1 MVSAVCGKRGRPGGE
16 EFFTATATPPPQAR
30 QIDAFCA
37 RILYGANMETSAT
50 ALAEPTG
57 RQAPYVLTEVIA
69 DRPGLRRF
77 RHGLVRH
84 TPLSFLRRGVEVIAE
99 VTRHLAVDMIAAFR
113 PASPVILRLEDGVPT
128 LPEQKSIALYVHWS
142 PDGKISAMVRQ
153 QVAAYAEAG
162 FAVVFITAAPA
173 VSEPDW
179 QAMRGIAAL
188 LVHRRNAGRD
198 FGAWK
203 DAIGAALQLMPDAEE
218 LLLTNDSILGPILP
232 LKPLWPILR
241 AAGDGLVG
249 LTESLGGGAHLQSY
263 FLLFRGQAAIA
274 DAAAFLRR
282 LRLSSSKWLI
292 VQRGELGLTRH
303 MLARGHRVMAVF
315 GYERIATAIA
325 ADRAERE
332 ALIGAD
338 QRLAPL
344 ISLPDHLQSAAVIN
358 ALRDRPL
365 NLTHHLW
372 AQLVRQFG
380 FPFLKTDLISRN
392 PHRLAGTESWPD
404 LVGQDSPCAPGV
416 IAEHL
421 RRQAAKT

>member
-1 MVSAVCGKRGRPGGE
+1 MDISAR
-16 EFFTATATPPPQAR
+16 
-30 QIDAFCA
+30 
-37 RILYGANMETSAT
+37 
-50 ALAEPTG
+50 ALAEQTG
-57 RQAPYVLTEVIA
+57 RQAPYVLTQVIA
-69 DRPGLRRF
+69 GRPGLRRF

-84 TPLSFLRRGVEVIAE
+84 TPRSFLLRAAE
-99 VTRHLAVDMIAAFR
+99 VATEVTTRLVVDVFAALR
-113 PASPVILRLEDGVPT
+113 PPSPAILRQEPGVPIPPGQHS
-128 LPEQKSIALYVHWS
+128 LALYVHWS
-142 PDGKISAMVRQ
+142 PDGRISAMVRQ
-153 QVAAYAEAG
+153 QVAAYAQAG

-173 VSEPDW
+173 VAEPDW
-179 QAMRGIAAL
+179 QVMRGIAAL
-188 LVHRRNAGRD
+188 AVHRRNAGRD

-203 DAIGAALQLMPDAEE
+203 DVIGNALHLMPDAEE

-232 LKPLWPILR
+232 MDPLWPVLR
-241 AAGDGLVG
+241 AAGEGMVG

-263 FLLFRGQAAIA
+263 FLLFRGRASIA

-292 VQRGELGLTRH
+292 VQRGELGLTRY
-303 MLARGHRVMAVF
+303 MLARGHKVMALF
-315 GYERIATAIA
+315 GYQRIAAAIA
-325 ADRAERE
+325 SDKAERL

-338 QRLAPL
+338 KRLASL
-344 ISLPDHLQSAAVIN
+344 ISMPDHLQEAAVIE

-372 AQLVRQFG
+372 AQLIRRFG

-392 PHRLAGTESWPD
+392 PHRLDGTERWRE
-404 LVGQDSPCAPGV
+404 LVGPDSPCPAGV

>member
-1 MVSAVCGKRGRPGGE
+1 
-16 EFFTATATPPPQAR
+16 
-30 QIDAFCA
+30 
-37 RILYGANMETSAT
+37 
-50 ALAEPTG
+50 
-57 RQAPYVLTEVIA
+57 
-69 DRPGLRRF
+69 
-77 RHGLVRH
+77 
-84 TPLSFLRRGVEVIAE
+84 
-99 VTRHLAVDMIAAFR
+99 
-113 PASPVILRLEDGVPT
+113 
-128 LPEQKSIALYVHWS
+128 
-142 PDGKISAMVRQ
+142 MVRQ

-162 FAVVFITAAPA
+162 FAMVFITAAAA

-203 DAIGAALQLMPDAEE
+203 DVLDKALSFVPDAQE
-218 LLLTNDSILGPILP
+218 LLLTNDSVLGPILP
-232 LKPLWPILR
+232 LDPLWPVLR
-241 AAGDGLVG
+241 AAGAGMVG

-263 FLLFRGQAAIA
+263 FLLFRGRAAIA

-292 VQRGELGLTRH
+292 VQRGELGLTRA

-325 ADRAERE
+325 DDKAERL

-338 QRLAPL
+338 ARLASL
-344 ISLPDHLQSAAVIN
+344 ISLPDHLQSAAVIS
-358 ALRDRPL
+358 ALKDRPL

-372 AQLVRQFG
+372 AQLVRRFG
-380 FPFLKTDLISRN
+380 FPFVKTDLISRN
-392 PHRLAGTESWPD
+392 PHRLAGTENWPE
-404 LVGQDSPCAPGV
+404 LVGQDSPCPPGV

-421 RRQAAKT
+421 RRQAAKI

>member
-1 MVSAVCGKRGRPGGE
+1 
-16 EFFTATATPPPQAR
+16 
-30 QIDAFCA
+30 
-37 RILYGANMETSAT
+37 MENSAT
-50 ALAEPTG
+50 AFAESIG
-57 RQAPYVLTEVIA
+57 RQAPYVLTDVIA

-84 TPLSFLRRGVEVIAE
+84 TPLSFLLRAVEVITE
-99 VTRHLAVDMIAAFR
+99 VARHLAVDMFTALR
-113 PASPVILRLEDGVPT
+113 PRPPAILRLETGVPI
-128 LPEQKSIALYVHWS
+128 PPGQRSIALYVHWS
-142 PDGKISAMVRQ
+142 PDGGVSAMVRQ

-173 VSEPDW
+173 VCEPDW
-179 QAMRGIAAL
+179 QAMRGIATL

-203 DAIGAALQLMPDAEE
+203 DVLGKALSLVPDAQE

-232 LKPLWPILR
+232 LDPLWPVLR
-241 AAGDGLVG
+241 AAGEGMVG

-263 FLLFRGQAAIA
+263 FLLFRGGTAIS

-303 MLARGHRVMAVF
+303 LLARGHRVMAVF
-315 GYERIATAIA
+315 GYERIAAAIA
-325 ADRAERE
+325 GDKTERL

-338 QRLAPL
+338 PRLAPL
-344 ISLPDHLQSAAVIN
+344 VSLPDNLQAAAVIS
-358 ALRDRPL
+358 ALKDRPL

-372 AQLVRQFG
+372 AQLVRRFG

-392 PHRLAGTESWPD
+392 PHQLAGTESWVD
-404 LVGQDSPCAPGV
+404 LVGQDSPCPPGV

-421 RRQAAKT
+421 RRQAAKI